1 MPIATSAAKWRRFL
15 ILLSVAGIVFPSR
28 AAAPSAPAS
37 AVPSVPFAARLP
49 DIDRSLLASNS
60 SSSASPAASEQ
71 LPADSDPSLVAGN
84 APSSPGPASSSPHLP
99 GNDPSL
105 FAGSVPTNSGPAVS
119 GPGPD
124 TPSSSFA
131 VNLLKLLV
139 KRGVLKQ
146 EDADELT
153 KQAQADAATARA
165 QSQAD
170 ATAAS
175 QAVVT
180 QVSAK
185 VAEMTPPP
193 PGDDEVRVP
202 YVPQVVRQE
211 ITNEVKA
218 DVLKQAQAENW
229 ASPRAIPDWVG
240 RWRFT
245 ADIRTRYEGDFFPN
259 TNDATGAF
267 PNFNSINT
275 GSPFDVAGTEF
286 SPQYDVNQD
295 RERFRIRARIGA
307 DVDLQEGFSAGIR
320 LASGQD
326 DSPVTENQTLGL
338 ANNGQG
344 GDFSK
349 YSIWLDRAFLKYQY
363 EFNDDPNKSFSFT
376 VGRMDN
382 PFFSTTVTWARD
394 LGFDG
399 FTAQGRYTVL
409 RGVTPFLTA
418 GAYPVFN
425 TDFNFASNQPSKYES
440 EDKYLFAGQLGADW
454 TINKDLNAKLA
465 GALYYFDNVE
475 GHLSDPFTPLTTSD
489 AGNTDDS
496 RPAFAQ
502 NGNTYF
508 PIRDIVPTAQNDFGA
523 IDQFQ
528 YYGLA
533 TPFHELD
540 FTGQLNYDH
549 FAPIRVSL
557 IGEYL
562 QNVAFDGAHINAIA
576 VNNRGP
582 NTPSGAPGAFEGG
595 NSAWIITLKAGDASL
610 EKFGDWDIDV
620 GYRYV
625 QSDSVVDGFNDSD
638 FGAPLT
644 GTNLKGY
651 TVGGDFALAQRVW
664 LGLHL
669 LSADSIIGPP
679 FKADTVQ
686 FDINGKF

>member
-1 MPIATSAAKWRRFL
+1 MPIATTFARWRPLLLLLAA
-15 ILLSVAGIVFPSR
+15 AGLALPLR
-28 AAAPSAPAS
+28 AADPA
-37 AVPSVPFAARLP
+37 AVPSTVAAKSP
-49 DIDRSLLASNS
+49 SVSG
-60 SSSASPAASEQ
+60 SSAAMPSAAPAA
-71 LPADSDPSLVAGN
+71 
-84 APSSPGPASSSPHLP
+84 HLP

-105 FAGSVPTNSGPAVS
+105 FASSVPTDTGPAVS
-119 GPGPD
+119 GAAPD
-124 TPSSSFA
+124 TVSTSFA
-131 VNLLKLLV
+131 VNLLKRLV
-139 KRGVLKQ
+139 KRGILTQ
-146 EDADELT
+146 DDADELT
-153 KQAQADAATARA
+153 KQAQNDAATARA

-170 ATAAS
+170 AAAAS
-175 QAVVT
+175 QAVVS
-180 QVSAK
+180 QVTEK
-185 VAEMTPPP
+185 VAAMAPPP
-193 PGDDEVRVP
+193 PSDNTVSVP
-202 YVPQVVRQE
+202 YIPDNVKQE
-211 ITNEVKA
+211 IADEVKA
-218 DVLKQAQAENW
+218 GVIKQALAENW
-229 ASPRAIPDWVG
+229 AAPRAIPDWVP
-240 RWRFT
+240 RFRFT
-245 ADIRTRYEGDFFPN
+245 GDVRTRYEGDFFPD
-259 TNDATGAF
+259 TNDNTGAF
-267 PNFNSINT
+267 PNFNAINT
-275 GSPFDVAGTEF
+275 GAPFDVAGTEF
-286 SPQYDVNQD
+286 SPQNDVDQD

-307 DVDLQEGFSAGIR
+307 DVDLEDGFTAGIR
-320 LASGQD
+320 LATGQD

-338 ANNGQG
+338 ANQGQG

-349 YSIWLDRAFLKYQY
+349 YSVWLDRAFLKYEYQV
-363 EFNDDPNKSFSFT
+363 DDDRNKAFSVT

-382 PFFSTTVTWARD
+382 PFFSTSMIWARD

-399 FTAQGRYTVL
+399 IVAQGRYTVA

-418 GAYPVFN
+418 GAFPVFD
-425 TDFNFASNQPSKYES
+425 TDFNFASNEPAKYES

-465 GALYYFDNVE
+465 GALYYFENIE
-475 GHLSDPFTPLTTSD
+475 GHLSSPFTPLTSSD

-496 RPAFAQ
+496 RPSFAQ

-508 PIRDIVPTAQNDFGA
+508 PIRDIVPDAENDFGA

-557 IGEYL
+557 IGEYV
-562 QNVAFDGAHINAIA
+562 QNLAFDYSKINAIA

-582 NTPSGAPGAFEGG
+582 DTASGAVGPFQGG
-595 NSAWIITLKAGDASL
+595 DTAWIITFKVGKAAL
-610 EKFGDWDIDV
+610 EKLGDWDFDI

-625 QSDSVVDGFNDSD
+625 ETDSLVDGFADSD

-651 TVGGDFALAQRVW
+651 TVGGDLALGQRVW

-669 LSADSIIGPP
+669 LSADSIAGPP
-679 FKADTVQ
+679 YKSDVVQ